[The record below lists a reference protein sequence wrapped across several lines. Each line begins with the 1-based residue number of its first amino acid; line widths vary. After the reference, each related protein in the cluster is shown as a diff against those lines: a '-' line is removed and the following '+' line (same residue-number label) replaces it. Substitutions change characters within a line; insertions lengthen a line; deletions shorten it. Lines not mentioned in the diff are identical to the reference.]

1 MNEARSH
8 KPRIPIPGVAW
19 LLLAS
24 IVGFSIGAP
33 GFAWGANVSNITQQ
47 GTVLLLLALPMTLI
61 IMAEGLD
68 LSMGSSLSL
77 CTVVLAA
84 TSLATGSLALGIA
97 AAIVT
102 ATLIGVLNGAP
113 KTRTSLAEA
122 RSGPSLSTISQC
134 HASMSRITP

>member
-24 IVGFSIGAP
+24 IVAFSIGAP
-33 GFAWGANVSNITQQ
+33 GFASGANVSNITQQ
-47 GTVLLLLALPMTLI
+47 GTVLWLLALPMTLF

-68 LSMGSSLSL
+68 LSMGASPS
-77 CTVVLAA
+77 
-84 TSLATGSLALGIA
+84 LGIA
-97 AAIVT
+97 VAIVT

-113 KTRTSLAEA
+113 KTRASLAEA

-134 HASMSRITP
+134 HASLSRITP